1 MPPSQPEPPV
11 PAASEALRE
20 VLADRILTV
29 PNALSFARL
38 LGVPVFLWLLLGPE
52 WDVAAIVVLALAGIS
67 DYLDGKLARWLNQ
80 ASRLGALLD
89 PLADRLYIV
98 STLVAFVLREVI
110 PLWVAALI
118 IGRDLVLALCLPILR
133 HYSYPPLSVHY
144 LGKAATFNLL
154 YAFPLLLLAEA
165 ATGTLGDVARPLA
178 YAFTAWGA
186 ALYVWSAVL
195 YLVQVIAAVR
205 TARAGAEHR

>member
-1 MPPSQPEPPV
+1 
-11 PAASEALRE
+11 
-20 VLADRILTV
+20 
-29 PNALSFARL
+29 
-38 LGVPVFLWLLLGPE
+38 
-52 WDVAAIVVLALAGIS
+52 VLALAGIS

-154 YAFPLLLLAEA
+154 YAFPLLLLADGDGQVAEVA
-165 ATGTLGDVARPLA
+165 APIA
-178 YAFTAWGA
+178 YAFTIWGV
-186 ALYVWSAVL
+186 ALYLWAGGL
-195 YLVQVIAAVR
+195 YLVQVVQLITA
-205 TARAGAEHR
+205 ARAEPAR